1 MKAETDLKTQLN
13 SFLQNL
19 NESKV
24 RSLEDIISF
33 NKKHAD
39 QELPTREELPHHI
52 DTRHSLTAYRPP

>member
-39 QELPTREELPHHI
+39 QELPTRE
-52 DTRHSLTAYRPP
+52 